1 MELYKVLFIAGFLL
15 IILGMIPIFY
25 GFIKTIFEMI
35 IDIKNHNY
43 DMLPELIL
51 SFGVIIM
58 LIAVIFMVIDK
69 VK

>member
-1 MELYKVLFIAGFLL
+1 MEAYEILFVIGFIL

-35 IDIKNHNY
+35 VDITNHDY
-43 DMLPELIL
+43 DMLPELLL
-51 SFGVIIM
+51 SLGVVAM
-58 LIAVIFMVIDK
+58 LAAVILNVGDK

>member
-1 MELYKVLFIAGFLL
+1 MELYKILFIAGFLL

-51 SFGVIIM
+51 SFGVVIM

>member
-1 MELYKVLFIAGFLL
+1 MELYKILFIAGFLL
-15 IILGMIPIFY
+15 IILGMIPIFC
-25 GFIKTIFEMI
+25 GFIKAIFEMI
-35 IDIKNHNY
+35 IDIKNHDY

-51 SFGVIIM
+51 SFGIIIM

>member
-1 MELYKVLFIAGFLL
+1 MELYKILYVIGFMF

-25 GFIKTIFEMI
+25 GFIKVIFDMI

-43 DMLPELIL
+43 DTLPELLLSIGAIVMLVSVIL
-51 SFGVIIM
+51 A
-58 LIAVIFMVIDK
+58 AVNE

>member
-1 MELYKVLFIAGFLL
+1 MELYKILFIAGFLL